1 MSDLPKR
8 SGLQFGPVG
17 ANAVH
22 LCVDM
27 QRLFGEGTP
36 WNVPW
41 MEKVLPTIVGVVA
54 EHPER
59 TIFTRFV
66 PVERPEKAV
75 GSWKRYYHRWEAVT
89 LDRMDPALVD
99 LAPPLARF
107 VPPARVMDKWV
118 YSPWTE
124 GRLDAMLKG
133 TDVDTIVVS
142 GGETDV
148 CVLFAVM
155 GAVDRGYRVIIVND
169 GMCSSA
175 DETHDALLELYGN
188 RFGQQIEVAPAR
200 EILES
205 WKV

>member
-1 MSDLPKR
+1 MHRPFSAEIKLCKAVFEPLQTRLARAGFSHGTARPFRCWAEINHGLSHASFLFFHFRCSAQTSVERVGLAMSDLPKR

-75 GSWKRYYHRWEAVT
+75 GSWKRYST
-89 LDRMDPALVD
+89 TGKP
-99 LAPPLARF
+99 
-107 VPPARVMDKWV
+107 
-118 YSPWTE
+118 
-124 GRLDAMLKG
+124 
-133 TDVDTIVVS
+133 
-142 GGETDV
+142 
-148 CVLFAVM
+148 
-155 GAVDRGYRVIIVND
+155 
-169 GMCSSA
+169 
-175 DETHDALLELYGN
+175 
-188 RFGQQIEVAPAR
+188 
-200 EILES
+200 
-205 WKV
+205 